1 MYEKTIRFQN
11 FRKKVAKIF
20 KFNPKKKGK
29 LFSIDTPPPT
39 LSGKMHIGHAFSYTH
54 QDIIARYHRMKGEN
68 VFYPFGVDNNGLPSE
83 KLVEKL
89 NKVKIFDLGRKKF
102 VQLCQKTLKKILPE
116 FKP

>member
-1 MYEKTIRFQN
+1 MKKHYNFQKQEKKWQKFWEEEE
-11 FRKKVAKIF
+11 IF
-20 KFNPKKKGK
+20 KFRPKKKSK
-29 LFSIDTPPPT
+29 IFSIDTPPPT

-68 VFYPFGVDNNGLPSE
+68 IFYPFGVDNNGLPSE

-102 VQLCQKTLKKILPE
+102 VLIGKE
-116 FKP
+116 